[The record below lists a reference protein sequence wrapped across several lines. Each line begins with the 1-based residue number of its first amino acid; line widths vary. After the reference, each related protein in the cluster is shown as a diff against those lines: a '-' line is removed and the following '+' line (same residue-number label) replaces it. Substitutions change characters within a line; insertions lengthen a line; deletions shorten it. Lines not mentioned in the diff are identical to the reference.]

1 MNKLMAFIVFAMA
14 STAAFCAAPTRGL
27 VAYYPFDGNAK
38 DKSGNHNHGEMHGT
52 RPTADRK
59 GRLDSAMLFGK
70 GNFISV
76 PSSPS
81 LNSPKDQITI
91 AAWVRVNEWFSNRW
105 GQEALVLS
113 KGNHDRL
120 DYRFEF
126 YGNGHGIT
134 TGGLSV
140 NNLYSVGFERLRG
153 SWHHIAL
160 VSDGTI
166 VKGYIDGTLTVAA
179 TASGRPDRNGN
190 GGDLLIGRNHP
201 DGAECLLGAMDELRI
216 YNRALTDD
224 EIKAVY
230 EADPPTKT
238 TKTEIKGWHVT
249 TFDRTVRSIGDAE
262 ATVQSNLGMI
272 AQGDYPVLAFTNVG
286 GAPHQEQHYDFPGK
300 NGCLVMRANGT
311 IHIPSAGMWTF
322 GIHCDDGAKVR
333 IKGKDFVDV
342 IVAGCAWNQ
351 RFPMNIPAAGDYEIE
366 VTFFDFMK
374 GCVFMFSAAKGNWA
388 TFDESAFRLVGD
400 PECEIKMVE
409 AKTSKADEPHFN
421 ASASREE
428 DAECPMCHGEKM
440 IWARCKKCNG
450 KGMVVK
456 KRTLSSG
463 GTVKEYFKCP
473 ACSSAST
480 PPRGKGRGK
489 VRRVCPACNGEGS
502 MDGE

>member
-59 GRLDSAMLFGK
+59 GRLDSAMLFGE
-70 GNFISV
+70 GNYISV

-91 AAWVRVNEWFSNRW
+91 AAWVRVNERNRNRFTPI
-105 GQEALVLS
+105 VC
-113 KGNHDRL
+113 KGRCKQYQFIMD
-120 DYRFEF
+120 
-126 YGNGHGIT
+126 
-134 TGGLSV
+134 
-140 NNLYSVGFERLRG
+140 
-153 SWHHIAL
+153 
-160 VSDGTI
+160 
-166 VKGYIDGTLTVAA
+166 
-179 TASGRPDRNGN
+179 
-190 GGDLLIGRNHP
+190 GGDLILKSPSMGMNIRSGFAFLRGQWQHFAISFDASLVRAYINGSFVGASMVSGNFPPSDEDLYIGEDCHSG
-201 DGAECLLGAMDELRI
+201 DDCLRGAMDELRI

-272 AQGDYPVLAFTNVG
+272 AQGDYPVLAFTNNG
-286 GAPHQEQHYDFPGK
+286 SAPHQEQHYDFPGK

-351 RFPMNIPAAGDYEIE
+351 RFPINIPAAGDYEIE

-400 PECEIKMVE
+400 PECEIKLVE
-409 AKTSKADEPHFN
+409 EKTSKADEPYFN

-456 KRTLSSG
+456 KRTLSGG